1 MLPFATRRTTWSDDE
16 ALSAMPPPPNAR
28 EVGDGVGCAVGVAVV
43 GTGDGG
49 AVIVGVSVG
58 AWVGLN
64 VEYPM

>member
-1 MLPFATRRTTWSDDE
+1 
-16 ALSAMPPPPNAR
+16 MPPPPNAR

-58 AWVGLN
+58 AWVGLK
-64 VEYPM
+64 VEDPM